1 MSDHYKMA
9 VFVSDVKLY
18 DTFYVGFYTFYVG
31 GLSQKRLMSLISQ
44 IADRA
49 NISTPSSIKY

>member
-18 DTFYVGFYTFYVG
+18 DKKAVDE
-31 GLSQKRLMSLISQ
+31 LNLLDSR
-44 IADRA
+44 
-49 NISTPSSIKY
+49 PSKHLNTAFDKILAQALREIKKKKK